1 MCKSRDP
8 HAFYAKWKSIN
19 KLRWSHFERRPGG
32 HVFETTQI
40 EWSPPSPYWF
50 YYHNYIMHLQLH
62 GTGPY
67 NGFYTV
73 IIIIIIAI
81 IVEWDRLL
89 KLIIK
94 MHSTY
99 VWLAEYPT
107 ISAPSPPGK
116 ANGLCPCIY
125 TWQPTIGLNHA
136 AQRHICRPR
145 ATVHLSQLTCRDGL
159 FIFMVLPHLPT
170 YSHCEW
176 LHLATSTWLCAVI
189 IRCGYVVV
197 VFGGWMERS
206 LIIIIIMW
214 SSLCG
219 PVVAV

>member
-1 MCKSRDP
+1 MVFIRFLLLLLLLLLNEIAYLS
-8 HAFYAKWKSIN
+8 
-19 KLRWSHFERRPGG
+19 WSLKC
-32 HVFETTQI
+32 T
-40 EWSPPSPYWF
+40 
-50 YYHNYIMHLQLH
+50 
-62 GTGPY
+62 
-67 NGFYTV
+67 
-73 IIIIIIAI
+73 
-81 IVEWDRLL
+81 LL
-89 KLIIK
+89 
-94 MHSTY
+94 MFG
-99 VWLAEYPT
+99 WLADYPT
-107 ISAPSPPGK
+107 NAAPPPPGK

>member
-1 MCKSRDP
+1 M
-8 HAFYAKWKSIN
+8 
-19 KLRWSHFERRPGG
+19 
-32 HVFETTQI
+32 VFI
-40 EWSPPSPYWF
+40 
-50 YYHNYIMHLQLH
+50 
-62 GTGPY
+62 
-67 NGFYTV
+67 
-73 IIIIIIAI
+73 
-81 IVEWDRLL
+81 RLL
-89 KLIIK
+89 LLLLLLLLLNEIAYLSWSLKCTLL
-94 MHSTY
+94 MFG
-99 VWLAEYPT
+99 WLNIQLFLLLLLLVKPT
-107 ISAPSPPGK
+107 GCVRA
-116 ANGLCPCIY
+116 Y